1 MQPSMFNVQV
11 PLPERNEVFLMNT
24 FSDAQLLVSPDVA
37 ALLERVGES
46 TTVFTEDETD
56 ALDSLEQNGFLVTSR
71 DSERRSLDEY
81 FRSVR
86 EDREELRVTV
96 LTTLQCN
103 FACDY
108 CIQGDH
114 GDHNLFARKMSLDTA
129 EHVAAWIERKLDE
142 IRPAKFVLTFFGG
155 EPLLNLP
162 VTYFLSERCHE
173 LAGARGVKLVVNI
186 ITNGL
191 LLTPEVV
198 DRLLPYGLN
207 GVKVTLDG
215 DRETHNRMRP
225 LRGRQGTFDRIVEN
239 VRRVADKVKITIGGN
254 FDETSVDS
262 FPALL
267 DFLKEQNFADKLAKV
282 NFKPIIKT
290 TPGTAAPP
298 KGFIPLTA
306 VGANGKPLGGAC
318 MTTAGAGTSV
328 KSACDTC
335 HFVDEKMTFL
345 REETRKRGFP
355 TVDGVHMGPCE
366 IHRKHA
372 YTVGTEGDLFA
383 CPGFAGEAS
392 ESVGRVNGGQDAW
405 QAAAARRFDALAPY
419 KNCGDCSFIPV
430 CAGGCAVASHTELG
444 DMNTPSCHK
453 ESFEAA
459 LVGLAHIVASG
470 VENSLV

>member
-1 MQPSMFNVQV
+1 MEPSMFNVQV
-11 PLPERNEVFLMNT
+11 RLPERNEVFLMNT
-24 FSDAQLLVSPDVA
+24 FSDAKLLVSPEVA

-46 TTVFTEDETD
+46 TTVLTEDETD
-56 ALDSLEQNGFLVTSR
+56 ALDSLAQNGFLVTSR

-103 FACDY
+103 FAWDY

-114 GDHNLFARKMSLDTA
+114 GDHNLFAGKMSLDTA
-129 EHVAAWIERKLDE
+129 EHVAAWIEGKLGE
-142 IRPAKFVLTFFGG
+142 IRLAKFVLPFFGG

-215 DRETHNRMRP
+215 DRDTHNRMRP

-239 VRRVADKVKITIGGN
+239 VRRVADKVRITIGGN
-254 FDETSVDS
+254 FDDTSVES

-267 DFLKEQNFADKLAKV
+267 DFLKEQEFADKLAKV

-290 TPGTAAPP
+290 TPATPTPP
-298 KGFIPLTA
+298 NGFIPLTA
-306 VGANGKPLGGAC
+306 VGANGKPLVGSC

-328 KSACDTC
+328 GSPCDTC

-355 TVDGVHMGPCE
+355 TVDGIHMGPCE

-392 ESVGRVNGGQDAW
+392 ESVGHVNGGQDAW
-405 QAAAARRFDALAPY
+405 QAAAARRFDALSPY
-419 KNCGDCSFIPV
+419 KNCGDCSLIPV
-430 CAGGCAVASHTELG
+430 FSGGCGVAVHNELG
-444 DMNTPSCHK
+444 GRST
-453 ESFEAA
+453 AA
-459 LVGLAHIVASG
+459 LHKAH
-470 VENSLV
+470 

>member
-11 PLPERNEVFLMNT
+11 RLPERNEVFLMNT

-56 ALDSLEQNGFLVTSR
+56 ALDSLAQNGFLVTSR

-129 EHVAAWIERKLDE
+129 EHVAAWSERKLDE
-142 IRPAKFVLTFFGG
+142 IRTAKFVLTFFGG

-198 DRLLPYGLN
+198 DRLRPYRLN
-207 GVKVTLDG
+207 RLIGTPDG
-215 DRETHNRMRP
+215 DPHPHNPIRP
-225 LRGRQGTFDRIVEN
+225 LRGPQGTFH
-239 VRRVADKVKITIGGN
+239 
-254 FDETSVDS
+254 
-262 FPALL
+262 P
-267 DFLKEQNFADKLAKV
+267 
-282 NFKPIIKT
+282 
-290 TPGTAAPP
+290 
-298 KGFIPLTA
+298 
-306 VGANGKPLGGAC
+306 
-318 MTTAGAGTSV
+318 
-328 KSACDTC
+328 
-335 HFVDEKMTFL
+335 
-345 REETRKRGFP
+345 
-355 TVDGVHMGPCE
+355 
-366 IHRKHA
+366 
-372 YTVGTEGDLFA
+372 
-383 CPGFAGEAS
+383 
-392 ESVGRVNGGQDAW
+392 
-405 QAAAARRFDALAPY
+405 
-419 KNCGDCSFIPV
+419 
-430 CAGGCAVASHTELG
+430 
-444 DMNTPSCHK
+444 
-453 ESFEAA
+453 
-459 LVGLAHIVASG
+459 IVAK
-470 VENSLV
+470 